1 MTVKVSLPEE
11 FSAFVEAQVADG
23 HYATPED
30 VFRDAQRLM
39 ERHIQA
45 KAERVEWLRQAYRE
59 GIESGFHDGA
69 PDFAAIKAEGRK
81 RREKSAR

>member
-11 FSAFVEAQVADG
+11 FGAFVEAQVANG

-39 ERHIQA
+39 ERHVQA
-45 KAERVEWLRQAYRE
+45 KAERLEWLQQAYRD
-59 GIESGFHDGA
+59 GIESGDHGPLDVDA
-69 PDFAAIKAEGRK
+69 LIAEAQATYRKKAG
-81 RREKSAR
+81 